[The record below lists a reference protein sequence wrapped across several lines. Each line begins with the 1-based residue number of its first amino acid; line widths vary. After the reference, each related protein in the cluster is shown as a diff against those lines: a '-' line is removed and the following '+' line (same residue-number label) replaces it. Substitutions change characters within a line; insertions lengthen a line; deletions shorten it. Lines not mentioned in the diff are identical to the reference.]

1 MHRASPKS
9 GAPGGDIGGQLHR
22 RDSVIARVAIGGAT
36 RPTML
41 PQQDWSGTWEPHP
54 LSRCTPYVNQRRVVP
69 LVDVVGR
76 WLSLVSARLQSHIGP
91 DTARGGALET
101 LRSIR
106 TEDENN
112 MHPWYLMRTASEMR
126 RNDVWPDLLAY
137 LLWSPRWSAIGHPVS
152 PTGGG
157 QWQMGSLRRF
167 VRVMFKGVTIR
178 GCLAA

>member
-22 RDSVIARVAIGGAT
+22 RVSVIAGVAIGGAT

-69 LVDVVGR
+69 LVDVVGG
-76 WLSLVSARLQSHIGP
+76 WLSLVSARLQSHIGA

-106 TEDENN
+106 AEDENN

-126 RNDVWPDLLAY
+126 RNDVWPDLLRTYCGHRDGRLSATRY
-137 LLWSPRWSAIGHPVS
+137 PRPAGDSGRWVHSGALS
-152 PTGGG
+152 E
-157 QWQMGSLRRF
+157 
-167 VRVMFKGVTIR
+167 
-178 GCLAA
+178 